1 MYQLEFI
8 FDFLDFSD
16 IVRSALVCRR
26 FNISYI
32 KYLTLRSDTWI
43 IEQVDRYLSCRQ
55 ILMAER
61 ILRYYICLNDISG
74 NKFAYAKYKH
84 ILSDGVHP
92 LHVSVKNRSSTIAAR
107 GPIDPQ
113 VADQILLNSAE
124 SHPVLCRKITTPIR
138 QDSTTAV
145 RGPIDP
151 QVADQILL
159 NSAESHPV
167 LCGKITTPIR
177 QDSTK
182 IISKYIYM
190 LSTYIWDN
198 CWYNPTYRDHRTEIY
213 KFLRKRV
220 NNNLNDYNI
229 YIPINL
235 YSHKNSDSNLVYSS
249 NLCKS
254 NTDVPYSN
262 SFNPNKNYVISLIF
276 AYICIRD
283 KQFELAKNIII
294 SIENK
299 KYNVIRQYNILYYL
313 VKWHLTN
320 NFGYLSVFKNSDF
333 AFGLYIYGCKL
344 HEHNISTSNR
354 SDNTQFIK
362 ILYKCIELDPSFVNA
377 INAIISTDNRFDLIL
392 SSIRSNPDHIPSYIS
407 NLSLLFEKLG
417 NITTDR
423 GPEHIRQDNIMYKIL
438 DSVEDFMISKNSL
451 YPNHNTKELK
461 FDKFTNFKHSLIC
474 VNIHYILSD
483 QNLIVKNLVLLYRL
497 YTHNCWLRND
507 MSTCRGDIRS
517 LLLYIQNNFNLTPEY
532 KKYIYDQL
540 AFI

>member
-1 MYQLEFI
+1 
-8 FDFLDFSD
+8 
-16 IVRSALVCRR
+16 
-26 FNISYI
+26 
-32 KYLTLRSDTWI
+32 
-43 IEQVDRYLSCRQ
+43 
-55 ILMAER
+55 
-61 ILRYYICLNDISG
+61 
-74 NKFAYAKYKH
+74 
-84 ILSDGVHP
+84 
-92 LHVSVKNRSSTIAAR
+92 
-107 GPIDPQ
+107 
-113 VADQILLNSAE
+113 
-124 SHPVLCRKITTPIR
+124 
-138 QDSTTAV
+138 
-145 RGPIDP
+145 
-151 QVADQILL
+151 
-159 NSAESHPV
+159 
-167 LCGKITTPIR
+167 
-177 QDSTK
+177 
-182 IISKYIYM
+182 
-190 LSTYIWDN
+190 
-198 CWYNPTYRDHRTEIY
+198 
-213 KFLRKRV
+213 
-220 NNNLNDYNI
+220 
-229 YIPINL
+229 
-235 YSHKNSDSNLVYSS
+235 
-249 NLCKS
+249 
-254 NTDVPYSN
+254 
-262 SFNPNKNYVISLIF
+262 
-276 AYICIRD
+276 
-283 KQFELAKNIII
+283 
-294 SIENK
+294 
-299 KYNVIRQYNILYYL
+299 
-313 VKWHLTN
+313 
-320 NFGYLSVFKNSDF
+320 
-333 AFGLYIYGCKL
+333 L